1 MSLVQ
6 SALEAR
12 GIATVSI
19 TVLPEITRR
28 LMPPRALAVPYGLGD
43 PLGAANDPAL
53 QRKIIDAGFGLLT
66 RTDVPVLEHV
76 RRG

>member
-1 MSLVQ
+1 VSLVQ

-28 LMPPRALAVPYGLGD
+28 LMPPRALAVPFGLGQ
-43 PLGAANDPAL
+43 PLGAAHDPAL
-53 QRKIIDAGFGLLT
+53 QRRIIDAALALLA
-66 RTDVPVLEHV
+66 RTDVPVLEKI
-76 RRG
+76 